1 MERDK
6 IGRTEKKKKKKKKKK
21 EEDIPNP
28 DVS

>member
-6 IGRTEKKKKKKKKKK
+6 IGRTEKKKKKKKK
-21 EEDIPNP
+21 EEDIIPNP